1 MEKLMTRYR
10 LGTAL
15 LSFIVAAFVVATL
28 APAAWPQTPEL
39 DPQALIGQWSGSW
52 TSAHIASE
60 NGRYYLTITRVEG
73 QKVLGKGEFVG
84 KRTTE
89 FKVNGTLSG
98 NRLTYLRTELT
109 ISGNQMTGT
118 GPDFKITLIKDK

>member
-1 MEKLMTRYR
+1 MTRYR
-10 LGTAL
+10 PGTAL
-15 LSFIVAAFVVATL
+15 LSSMVAAFVVVTL
-28 APAAWPQTPEL
+28 APTAWPQTPDV
-39 DPQALIGQWSGSW
+39 DPRALIGQWSGTW
-52 TSAHIASE
+52 TSAHVASE

-73 QKVLGKGEFVG
+73 QKVIGKAEFVG

-89 FKVNGTLSG
+89 FPINGTLSG

-109 ISGNQMTGT
+109 ISGNQMAGT